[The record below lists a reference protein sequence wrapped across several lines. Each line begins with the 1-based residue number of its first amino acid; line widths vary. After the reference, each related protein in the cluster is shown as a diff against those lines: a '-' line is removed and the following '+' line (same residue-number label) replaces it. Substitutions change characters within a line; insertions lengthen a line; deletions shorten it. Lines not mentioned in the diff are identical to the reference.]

1 MGSSPRDVEE
11 FDQVQLN
18 LEVTLCGKNSDVAL
32 PVMTRVHEAI
42 RLVSSGAEG
51 QARQT
56 ERKISISEHLAEVL
70 EGTAV

>member
-1 MGSSPRDVEE
+1 MGSSLREVEE

-18 LEVTLCGKNSDVAL
+18 LEVTLCGENSDVAL
-32 PVMTRVHEAI
+32 LVLTRVHEAI
-42 RLVSSGAEG
+42 RLASSGAEG

-56 ERKISISEHLAEVL
+56 DRKISSEHLAEVL